1 MGRDAVGVF
10 PWSQDGIG
18 DAGTPMPV
26 INRSALVPYSAAEMY
41 ALVDDIPA
49 YPEFLPWCRSTQEW
63 SREADEVKASIELNR
78 GGIHKT
84 FTTCNRLQKD
94 KMIEMR
100 LVEGPFN
107 HLEGFWRFETLSPTA
122 SRVSLDLEYEFSSH
136 LLRLAIG
143 PVFSQIANTLVDA
156 FCERAAELYGKR

>member
-1 MGRDAVGVF
+1 
-10 PWSQDGIG
+10 
-18 DAGTPMPV
+18 MPV

-41 ALVDDIPA
+41 ALVDDIET
-49 YPEFLPWCRSTQEW
+49 YPQFLPWCRSAREW
-63 SREADEVKASIELNR
+63 TRGADEVKASIELHR

-84 FTTCNRLQKD
+84 FTTLNRLQKD

-100 LVEGPFN
+100 LVEGPFH
-107 HLEGFWRFETLSPTA
+107 HLEGFWRFETLGTAA